1 MALTFT
7 RTNSN
12 YLTVPYNA
20 VLAFTSAVTICAW
33 VNPSSMTMQ
42 RVVSRYTSASVDT
55 EIWGLDVYQNNC
67 RMLMGKVTMGGL
79 FGNQATYSVDAASG
93 GSVPAGT
100 WSFIAGSWDGSTMRV
115 YVNGVQVGTFART
128 AAMLTSTTAM
138 SIGAD
143 FRGGTTAAE
152 YFDGSIEDV
161 RIYNRALTQPEL
173 GTMYSTRGS
182 DRNHTNMVF
191 NLEMHG
197 GGPFG
202 GNIAAGTTFKDISN
216 TGLVATTVNSG
227 LKFGEHYLRRRKAL
241 SGG

>member
-1 MALTFT
+1 MALVFT
-7 RTNSN
+7 RASSN

-20 VLAFTSAVTICAW
+20 VMAVTSGLTSCAW
-33 VNPSSMTMQ
+33 VNPSSATMQ
-42 RVVSRYTSASVDT
+42 RVISRYTSASVDT
-55 EIWGLDVYQNNC
+55 EIWGLDVYQSNC

-79 FGNQATYSVDAASG
+79 LGQTATYSVDTAAG
-93 GSVPAGT
+93 GSVPAGV
-100 WSFIAGSWDGSTMRV
+100 WSFIAGTWDGSTMRV

-128 AAMLTSTTAM
+128 AAVLTSTTAM

-152 YFDGSIEDV
+152 FFDGSIEDV
-161 RIYNRALTQPEL
+161 RLYNRALSANEL
-173 GTMYSTRGS
+173 LSIYATRGA
-182 DRNHTNMVF
+182 DRNRTGMVF

-197 GGPFG
+197 GGAFG
-202 GNIAAGTTFKDISN
+202 ATIAAGTTFKDISN

-227 LKFGEHYLRRRKAL
+227 LRFGEHYLRRRKAL